1 MKSVIFKNHINL
13 DMYLYEDVYR
23 TIIEKD
29 EKKTKLRKA
38 LVELFAQPDE
48 IYLYDYSGDASLIAY
63 KYIKFYNDCAL
74 FGIVDIMN
82 HIEMHIIDFYRIDTD
97 EIITDNGKYVNKI
110 DFERKGKLIKGS
122 D

>member
-13 DMYLYEDVYR
+13 DMYLYEDVYK

-38 LVELFAQPDE
+38 LAELFAQPDE

-63 KYIKFYNDCAL
+63 KYIKFYNYCAL

-82 HIEMHIIDFYRIDTD
+82 HIEMHIIDFYRIDTN
-97 EIITDNGKYVNKI
+97 ETITDNGKEVNKI
-110 DFERKGKLIKGS
+110 DFERKGKLIRGS
-122 D
+122 K